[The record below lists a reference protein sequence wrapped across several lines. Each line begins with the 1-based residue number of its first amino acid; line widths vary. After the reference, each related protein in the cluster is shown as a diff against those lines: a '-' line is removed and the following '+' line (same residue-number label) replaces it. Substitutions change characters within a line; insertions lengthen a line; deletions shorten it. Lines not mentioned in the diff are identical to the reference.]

1 MQNVA
6 VLTTRCSHT
15 NFLKEISTKLILD
28 PFILS
33 LEAFSK
39 RWEKLKQHG
48 CKENVYILFI
58 AN

>member
-15 NFLKEISTKLILD
+15 IFLKEISTKLILD

-39 RWEKLKQHG
+39 SWEKLKQHG
-48 CKENVYILFI
+48 
-58 AN
+58 